1 MRVIALVGFLCVA
14 VLRAAPAAA
23 GEVPAPPVFDIPR
36 LGNMTIDGKPDDWG
50 CWGFRVDVLTDVAGK
65 ALPTA
70 NYDAAFRLGWDE
82 NGLLVLITVQDD
94 VFLEPFTTGADLWKG
109 DSIEL
114 FLATRRGGED
124 CFQVVFAPGCDPKT
138 DKGRYNLSD
147 YRKNE
152 ELKKTPLELKVKRTK
167 TEHGFV
173 LEVLLPWKNLGI
185 EAKEG
190 REIGFQLYAN
200 DSDKEGERFQL
211 LWYPIPEPF
220 TDPNRVYS
228 LRLAAQPSPPV
239 QATVDAGYDAEGR
252 GQISMVAVG
261 ELKGKQV
268 KVNAGDQTVG
278 EGELQPEGSRAA
290 AKISL
295 PPPKDKA
302 HGLLTVRV
310 DDRVV
315 GTVALPVAKG
325 K

>member
-1 MRVIALVGFLCVA
+1 MRVIALIGFLCVA
-14 VLRAAPAAA
+14 VLRAALSAA
-23 GEVPAPPVFDIPR
+23 GEAPAPPVFDIPR
-36 LGNMTIDGKPDDWG
+36 LDNITIDGKPDDWG
-50 CWGFRVDVLTDVAGK
+50 ERGFRVDVLTDVAGK

-70 NYDAAFRLGWDE
+70 NYDAVFRLGWDE
-82 NGLLVLITVQDD
+82 NGQLVLITVQDD
-94 VFLEPFTTGADLWKG
+94 VFLEPFTAGAELWKG

-114 FLATRRGGED
+114 FMATRRGGED
-124 CFQVVFAPGCDPKT
+124 CFQVVLAPGCDPKT
-138 DKGRYNLSD
+138 AKGRYNLSD

-167 TEHGFV
+167 TDHGFV

-220 TDPNRVYS
+220 TDPNRMYS

-239 QATVDAGYDAEGR
+239 RAVADAGYDAEGR
-252 GQISMVAVG
+252 GQISVVAAG

-268 KVNAGDQTVG
+268 KVKAGDQTVG
-278 EGELQPEGSRAA
+278 EGELQPEGGRAA
-290 AKISL
+290 AKVSL
-295 PPPKDKA
+295 PPPKEKA
-302 HGLLTVRV
+302 YGPLTVRV

-315 GTVALPVAKG
+315 GTVALPVAKA